1 MMENKSQTTQA
12 VTKSS
17 TVKALR
23 TALEIMTKWGCP
35 PEKQRFILGMKKST
49 FYENNKNPAKA
60 NLSVDQI
67 ERISYLLN
75 IHSSLRE
82 VFDNPVN
89 VYGFM
94 AMKNDNPFFNGKS
107 PLEIISTGNFGYLY
121 ETFKRINTLQSAG
134 W

>member
-1 MMENKSQTTQA
+1 MENKSQTTQA